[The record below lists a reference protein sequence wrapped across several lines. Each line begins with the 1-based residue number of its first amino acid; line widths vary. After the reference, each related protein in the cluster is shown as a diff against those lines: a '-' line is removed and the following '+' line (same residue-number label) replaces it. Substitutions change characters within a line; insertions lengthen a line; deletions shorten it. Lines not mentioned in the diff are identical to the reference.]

1 MTKAQIVEELNQRD
15 QSIARGVYSGDT
27 EASKAFREGL
37 DLALQG
43 EDYSRFVKTKYTKFS
58 DYIKSGRLKELFSE
72 NKLFRNSIYG
82 VTALVAAS
90 FAYQGYKDRT
100 EDSIK
105 GPPLLPGGSAYES
118 QYPQRTPQIPELGT
132 VSYNPGMSYKVNL
145 YGNRGAVRNFED
157 MAIGL
162 GNFDMDTTIYSG
174 IPEVGRDPYQQL
186 ASSF

>member
-15 QSIARGVYSGDT
+15 QSIARGAYSGDT
-27 EASKAFREGL
+27 EVSKRFREGL
-37 DLALQG
+37 DLALEG
-43 EDYSRFVKTKYTKFS
+43 EDYSRFLKTKYTRFS
-58 DYIKSGRLKELFSE
+58 DYLKSGRLKELFSE
-72 NKLFRNSIYG
+72 NKLFRRSVYG
-82 VTALVAAS
+82 TTALIAAS
-90 FAYQGYKDRT
+90 FAYQAHKDRT
-100 EDSIK
+100 AESVQ
-105 GPPLLPGGSAYES
+105 GPPLLPGGSAYEN
-118 QYPQRTPQIPELGT
+118 YPQRTRQIPQLGT

-145 YGNRGAVRNFED
+145 YGDRRAVNSFQD